1 MTTMTIGDVARRTG
15 IAPSAIRFYE
25 SEGLLPAASRAGGKR
40 TFSAESI
47 DSLTVI
53 RMARELG
60 FTLEDI
66 RLLISGFSPDTP
78 PNVRWRQLAQRKL
91 TDVNTLL
98 QRATAMKSLLE
109 KGLRCD
115 CVSVHDCLAYDCNP
129 PVTLGRRPQTS
140 SNSSKA

>member
-1 MTTMTIGDVARRTG
+1 MTGPMTIGDVSRATG
-15 IAPSAIRFYE
+15 VAPSAIRFYE
-25 SEGLLPAASRAGGKR
+25 SEGLLPVAHRAGGKR
-40 TFSAESI
+40 TFSTDAI

-78 PNVRWRQLAQRKL
+78 PNVRWRQLAQQKL
-91 TDVNTLL
+91 ADVNTLL
-98 QRATAMKSLLE
+98 QRASAMKSLLE

-115 CVSVHDCLAYDCNP
+115 CVSVHDCLTYDCNP
-129 PVTLGRRPQTS
+129 PVTLGRGSRTS
-140 SNSSKA
+140 TPART